1 MGWVALAALSMTA
14 PLGPAI
20 PATADART
28 RWDTNVL
35 AHVPAPG
42 YPAKAYVDPRGRVW
56 EGTYVDLNG
65 STLPS
70 RVFEFDGTTGAVLRE
85 FVVEGQRLD
94 KDHGVQVATSDASG
108 RLVLIDRARASILD
122 PDTGRQ
128 TAYATFAPVQR
139 CSVRGAGSG
148 DCSRESRD
156 AEPFADYAAWSPD
169 GSLYVTDFAQALIWR
184 VPPGGGTPR
193 VWLTDAL
200 LEGGGFGSAAAGA
213 FTGFGT
219 AGIWLLPDR
228 RTLLI
233 SQASVRNSLN
243 PTSGALYTVQ
253 IQPDGSPGPLRKI
266 WESVPTDLPD
276 GFAVAK
282 SGNIYLCAVG
292 LTSQIVVIAS
302 DGREL
307 ERFPPTPFTGDNGS
321 SVPFDQ
327 PSGLAFLGT
336 RLIVANQSS
345 LSGNTAHQALLDV
358 EVAEEGQPEFIPADA
373 GPVATPVR
381 GVIATVVRRHRGLL
395 TLRLSRPPR
404 PTGRFRV
411 RITARGRLLA
421 TGTLDGHTLRIRL
434 RRSVRL
440 PTRITIRGKGLRVA
454 VRFEPAQR
462 AAGTTG

>member
-1 MGWVALAALSMTA
+1 MTA
-14 PLGPAI
+14 LLGLAI
-20 PATADART
+20 PAVAGARA
-28 RWDTNVL
+28 RWDTKVL

-42 YPAKAYVDPRGRVW
+42 YPAKTYVDPRGRVW

-94 KDHGVQVATSDASG
+94 KEHGVQVATSDASG
-108 RLVLIDRARASILD
+108 RLILIDRARASVLD

-128 TAYATFAPVQR
+128 TTYATFAQVQR
-139 CSVRGAGSG
+139 CSVAGSG
-148 DCSRESRD
+148 SSDCSHESRD
-156 AEPFADYAAWSPD
+156 AEPFADYAAWGPD
-169 GSLYVTDFAQALIWR
+169 GSLYVTDYAQALIWR

-200 LEGGGFGSAAAGA
+200 LEGSGFGSATAGA

-233 SQASVRNSLN
+233 SQASVRNSDD
-243 PTSGALYTVQ
+243 PTSGALYTMQ
-253 IQPDGSPGPLRKI
+253 IRPDGSSGPLRKI
-266 WESVPTDLPD
+266 WESAPTDLPD

-292 LTSQIVVIAS
+292 LTTQIVVISS

-307 ERFPPTPFTGDNGS
+307 ERFPRTPFTGDNGS

-336 RLIVANQSS
+336 RLILANQSS
-345 LSGNTAHQALLDV
+345 LSGNAAHQALLDV
-358 EVAEEGQPEFIPADA
+358 EVAEEGQPEFIPANA

-381 GVIATVVRRHRGLL
+381 GVIATLVRRHRGLL
-395 TLRLSRPPR
+395 ALRLSRQPR
-404 PTGRFRV
+404 PPGRVRV
-411 RITARGRLLA
+411 RITASGRLLA
-421 TGTLDGHTLRIRL
+421 TGTLDGRTLRIRL
-434 RRSVRL
+434 RRGVRL
-440 PTRITIRGKGLRVA
+440 PTRVTLRGKGLRVA
-454 VRFEPAQR
+454 VRVETAQR
-462 AAGTTG
+462 ASTTG